1 MFEALFNEDG
11 GGHLSTSSYDLGT
24 PDEAALWEGERI
36 VDMGEVEFT

>member
-11 GGHLSTSSYDLGT
+11 GGHLSTSSYDPGT
-24 PDEAALWEGERI
+24 PDEAALWEEKRV